1 MADPKARSVGE
12 GPLHEPS
19 VAPAVPAVPTVPD
32 PEPQP
37 SLAQL
42 FNNLI
47 ADAQLL
53 IRREIDLART
63 EIKQEVDK
71 ARQGATLLGAG
82 LALALIGLVFLVAM
96 IAEMLVFFGGLPHWA
111 AYLIVGGVITLIGGI
126 VIYLGIQRFQEL
138 NPVPE
143 ETIDSV
149 RKDVSWLKEQSPSD
163 RT

>member
-1 MADPKARSVGE
+1 MADLNARSLGE
-12 GPLHEPS
+12 KPLRDP
-19 VAPAVPAVPTVPD
+19 APVTAAAT
-32 PEPQP
+32 EPQP

-42 FNNLI
+42 FNSLI

-63 EIKQEVDK
+63 ELRQEVDK
-71 ARQGATLLGAG
+71 MRQGAILLGAG
-82 LALALIGLVFLVAM
+82 LVLALIGLNFLIAM
-96 IAEMLVFFGGLPHWA
+96 FAELLVVFGGLAYWT
-111 AYLIVGGVITLIGGI
+111 AYLIVGGGVALIGAI
-126 VIYLGIQRFQEL
+126 VIYVGIQRFQEV

-163 RT
+163 KT

>member
-1 MADPKARSVGE
+1 
-12 GPLHEPS
+12 
-19 VAPAVPAVPTVPD
+19 
-32 PEPQP
+32 
-37 SLAQL
+37 
-42 FNNLI
+42 
-47 ADAQLL
+47 
-53 IRREIDLART
+53 
-63 EIKQEVDK
+63 
-71 ARQGATLLGAG
+71 
-82 LALALIGLVFLVAM
+82 M

>member
-1 MADPKARSVGE
+1 MADLNARSVGE
-12 GPLHEPS
+12 KPLRDP
-19 VAPAVPAVPTVPD
+19 VTAPAAAN
-32 PEPQP
+32 EPQP

-42 FNNLI
+42 FNSLI

-63 EIKQEVDK
+63 ELRQEVSK
-71 ARQGATLLGAG
+71 TRQAATLLGAG
-82 LALALIGLVFLVAM
+82 LVLALIGLNFLIAM
-96 IAEMLVFFGGLPHWA
+96 FAELLVVFGGLAYWL
-111 AYLIVGGVITLIGGI
+111 AYLIVGGGVALIGGI
-126 VIYLGIQRFQEL
+126 IIYLGIQRFQEV

-163 RT
+163 KT